1 MEDSAFILRS
11 PYTLLVGVGMHGYVF
26 DAAARRPFLEAY
38 AYQPIHNVPLLILA
52 ELGLVGLTLVVALV
66 VASDWR
72 VHVYWRRPASLM
84 AMSLGVVVL
93 VVALF
98 DHYMWTQVSGM
109 YLLAT
114 FFILNTKLG
123 QLSEQSEKEA

>member
-1 MEDSAFILRS
+1 MPTNRFIM
-11 PYTLLVGVGMHGYVF
+11 Y
-26 DAAARRPFLEAY
+26 
-38 AYQPIHNVPLLILA
+38 LLILA
-52 ELGLVGLTLVVALV
+52 ELGLVGLTLVVAL

-98 DHYMWTQVSGM
+98 DHYVDAGLRYVSSRD
-109 YLLAT
+109 

-123 QLSEQSEKEA
+123 QLSEQSKGGLASSLGTAFLDNLSTI